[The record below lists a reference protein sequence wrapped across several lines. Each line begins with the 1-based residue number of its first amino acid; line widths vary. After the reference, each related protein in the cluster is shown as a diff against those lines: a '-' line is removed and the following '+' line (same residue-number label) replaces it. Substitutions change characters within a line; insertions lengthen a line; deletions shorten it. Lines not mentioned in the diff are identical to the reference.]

1 MFYGIDNDYSAGPYN
16 VTMPA
21 GFTETSYDIT
31 ILDDNVLEEN
41 ETFYLLI
48 NPSTLPRSVTV
59 GDINQAGITIINDD
73 SK

>member
-1 MFYGIDNDYSAGPYN
+1 
-16 VTMPA
+16 MPA
-21 GFTETSYDIT
+21 GFTKTLYDIT

-59 GDINQAGITIINDD
+59 GTINQAGITIINDD

>member
-1 MFYGIDNDYSAGPYN
+1 
-16 VTMPA
+16 MPA